1 MTSPGV
7 LFVELENLRHRWGW
21 FLLLGI
27 ILICL
32 GTIALLMTPVAT
44 VAAVLVLGWLMVASG
59 VIEIIH
65 GFRMHGWGGIFL
77 HLIGGIVGVVI
88 GLLVVTHPI
97 AGALAW
103 TLLFASFLTVIGL
116 FRVIIALRLKFMNWG
131 WAVFDGVITLL
142 LGVLVWAG
150 WPSSGLCPVVLRLG
164 QCCASHQNAAA
175 LQAQEEIWSVR
186 RPVAMTTR

>member
-32 GTIALLMTPVAT
+32 GTIALLMTPVGT

-77 HLIGGIVGVVI
+77 HLIGGLVGGVIWLLIVT
-88 GLLVVTHPI
+88 LPLTLVRMVD
-97 AGALAW
+97 
-103 TLLFASFLTVIGL
+103 LLFV
-116 FRVIIALRLKFMNWG
+116 AL
-131 WAVFDGVITLL
+131 
-142 LGVLVWAG
+142 
-150 WPSSGLCPVVLRLG
+150 
-164 QCCASHQNAAA
+164 
-175 LQAQEEIWSVR
+175 
-186 RPVAMTTR
+186 